1 MALTLHE
8 IETLFEHRGHEQY
21 TGEPVT
27 HLEHALQSATLG
39 EREGASD
46 ALITAALLHDLGHLL
61 HGMSGTPSAQGI
73 DDVHQYQVVPFLRG
87 LFPDEVIAA
96 IAGHVDAKSYLC
108 ATRAGYHAALS
119 EDSKRSLQLQG
130 TSFPLSRPAPSSPG
144 RAPRARCTCG
154 CGMTRPSDPA

>member
-46 ALITAALLHDLGHLL
+46 ALITAA
-61 HGMSGTPSAQGI
+61 
-73 DDVHQYQVVPFLRG
+73 
-87 LFPDEVIAA
+87 
-96 IAGHVDAKSYLC
+96 
-108 ATRAGYHAALS
+108 
-119 EDSKRSLQLQG
+119 
-130 TSFPLSRPAPSSPG
+130 
-144 RAPRARCTCG
+144 
-154 CGMTRPSDPA
+154 